1 MDLGEKDWLAC
12 CGSLKFAQEMVSAG
26 PFLNYQ
32 EALEAAKDI
41 WFNKVDVNGWLEAF
55 AAHPQIGETPSK
67 THKSPTSAHAKSRLY
82 NAFYEETKK
91 LILELLL
98 ISMRSLR
105 TCGAAIICNVEKN
118 KASFAHIHTI
128 GGAKES
134 NPLLRL
140 LLMTLHYSELYDW
153 NARYLQK
160 FGFVFLIFA
169 SGRSTPEILAQMK
182 QRYENRP
189 IVEFEIAAEEQMK
202 ITELRLS
209 KLFSANMKTTLA
221 TTDALTKSGGELF
234 EVQDRVSIIRG
245 HLTSKPETQTAFT
258 RTRPPITTHVLD
270 IARGSPAAGVDVR
283 LDMWQNNNNNGS
295 RPLFGQTTDSGL
307 WMLRG
312 CSITD
317 KDGRSGPL
325 MSAADDEL
333 NPGVYRISFDTG
345 KYNPEGFF
353 PCASVVFEVRESQK
367 REHFHIPLL
376 LSPFSFS
383 TYRGS

>member
-55 AAHPQIGETPSK
+55 SAHPQIGETPSK
-67 THKSPTSAHAKSRLY
+67 THKSPTSAQWSKGEQSTALATADDS
-82 NAFYEETKK
+82 
-91 LILELLL
+91 
-98 ISMRSLR
+98 
-105 TCGAAIICNVEKN
+105 
-118 KASFAHIHTI
+118 
-128 GGAKES
+128 
-134 NPLLRL
+134 
-140 LLMTLHYSELYDW
+140 TLQELYDW
-153 NARYLQK
+153 NARYLRK

-169 SGRSTPEILAQMK
+169 SGRSTPEILAEMK

-209 KLFSANMKTTLA
+209 KLFSANMKTTLV
-221 TTDALTKSGGELF
+221 TTDAVTKSGE
-234 EVQDRVSIIRG
+234 DRVSIIRG
-245 HLTSKPETQTAFT
+245 HLISKPENQTAFI

-270 IARGSPAAGVDVR
+270 IARGAPAAGVDVR
-283 LDMWQNNNNNGS
+283 LDMWQNNNNHS
-295 RPLFGQTTDSGL
+295 RPLFGQTTDLGL
-307 WMLRG
+307 WTLRG
-312 CSITD
+312 CSTTD

-353 PCASVVFEVRESQK
+353 PYASVVFEVRESQK